1 MAYFSFLYVRVSTT
15 FCAPGVSWISNG
27 LLSRK
32 SLMLTGCGSFSF
44 ISASKS
50 ISLVSFALSSP
61 STPEAAR
68 RSREVEKAE
77 TCGRNIL
84 HWSRRRAVCLTEAG
98 LATEERRATARG
110 AERAILRAE
119 NMLCGVE
126 DVLCGD
132 GKQRPCEQTTGPKN

>member
-1 MAYFSFLYVRVSTT
+1 MGAAYFSFLYVRVSTT

-44 ISASKS
+44 ISASNW
-50 ISLVSFALSSP
+50 ISLLSFALSSL

-77 TCGRNIL
+77 TCGRNVL
-84 HWSRRRAVCLTEAG
+84 HWSRKRALCLAEAG
-98 LATEERRATARG
+98 LATEERRATVLGAART
-110 AERAILRAE
+110 ILRAE
-119 NMLCGVE
+119 NMLCGGYEE
-126 DVLCGD
+126 DLWS
-132 GKQRPCEQTTGPKN
+132 